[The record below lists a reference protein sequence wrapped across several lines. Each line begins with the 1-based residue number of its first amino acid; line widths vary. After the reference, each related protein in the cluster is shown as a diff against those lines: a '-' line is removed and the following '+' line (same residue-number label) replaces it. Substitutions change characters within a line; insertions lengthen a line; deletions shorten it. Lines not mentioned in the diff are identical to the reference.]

1 MEMELK
7 SIIESLLFSSS
18 RPLSVEDI
26 RQVIQGVGDQSE
38 DISLKV
44 FQNVKSEKIEQELRL
59 LQDEYEELNRTW
71 RLTCVAQEWLFVC
84 LQEYAPWIRFFTGE
98 RARPPRLTPP
108 ALETLAIIAYRQP
121 ITRSEIEDIR
131 GVSVDGVMGTLLER
145 KLVCQQGKAD
155 LPGRPTLF
163 GTTTEF
169 LQYFG
174 LSSLDDLPDVSEL
187 RRYPMNP
194 LQTVGEEV
202 ERRTVGKESRLEAVE
217 PAIRQPE
224 IFLNEDDNFENLNN
238 THE

>member
-1 MEMELK
+1 MELK

-26 RQVIQGVGDQSE
+26 RQVIQGVGDQNE
-38 DISLKV
+38 DLSLKV
-44 FQNVKSEKIEQELRL
+44 FQNVKAEKIEQELRL

-71 RLTCVAQEWLFVC
+71 RLACVAQSWLFVC
-84 LQEYAPWIRFFTGE
+84 LPEYAPWIRFFTGE

-121 ITRSEIEDIR
+121 MTRSEVEDIR
-131 GVSVDGVMGTLLER
+131 GVSVDGVIGTLLER

-163 GTTTEF
+163 GTTPEF

-174 LSSLDDLPDVSEL
+174 LSSLEDLPDASEL
-187 RRYPMNP
+187 RRYAINP
-194 LQTVGEEV
+194 LQTVGKEV
-202 ERRTVGKESRLEAVE
+202 ERQTEGKESRPEEVA
-217 PAIRQPE
+217 PAIRQSE
-224 IFLNEDDNFENLNN
+224 LFLKEDDNFENLNN
-238 THE
+238 IHE